1 MHFGKSSS
9 LWFQS
14 TSKRGWDSSL
24 SRKQLVWSIGQLHVL
39 CHPLCPS
46 PACPARFLQSR
57 SQICQMQS
65 CNPWYGSSTL
75 HSYWEVEERTVL
87 HNFLSH
93 QILQILISA
102 LDWGSWWLR
111 SSDKHPIPAKIE
123 VTKCP
128 VLLLCVIIQEQVLS
142 ANFAILAKGPSNC
155 SCSTAW

>member
-1 MHFGKSSS
+1 MPCG
-9 LWFQS
+9 FQPLPKGAGIVPWKE
-14 TSKRGWDSSL
+14 SK
-24 SRKQLVWSIGQLHVL
+24 LVWSIGQLHVL

-46 PACPARFLQSR
+46 PACPARFFQSR

-87 HNFLSH
+87 HNFPSH

-123 VTKCP
+123 VTSWKCP
-128 VLLLCVIIQEQVLS
+128 VLLLCVIIQEQVLA
-142 ANFAILAKGPSNC
+142 ANSAILAYTK
-155 SCSTAW
+155 